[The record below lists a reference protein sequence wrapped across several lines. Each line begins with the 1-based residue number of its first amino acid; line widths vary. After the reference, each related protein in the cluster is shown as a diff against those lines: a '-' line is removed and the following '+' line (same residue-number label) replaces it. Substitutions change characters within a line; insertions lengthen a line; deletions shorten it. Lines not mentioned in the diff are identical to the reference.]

1 MGVWKAVAEMQG
13 RSALIVKDGRI
24 MIFENGILRVVLWEP
39 QRRKMLREKQIQKF
53 QKLKRRCRNESVH
66 NNRFKRLC

>member
-13 RSALIVKDGRI
+13 RNALIVKDGRI

-39 QRRKMLREKQIQKF
+39 QSRKMLCEKQIQKF
-53 QKLKRRCRNESVH
+53 QKLKRRCRNDNS
-66 NNRFKRLC
+66 

>member
-1 MGVWKAVAEMQG
+1 MQG
-13 RSALIVKDGRI
+13 RNALIVKDGRI

-53 QKLKRRCRNESVH
+53 QKLKRRRRNETKEIQSR
-66 NNRFKRLC
+66 NYP

>member
-1 MGVWKAVAEMQG
+1 MQG
-13 RSALIVKDGRI
+13 RNALIVKDGRI

-53 QKLKRRCRNESVH
+53 QKLKRRCRNE
-66 NNRFKRLC
+66 